1 MVLVLAFYKIY
12 ILKASIHIFPY
23 AFLSK
28 NVYFI
33 KLIEE
38 KKKIIELDII
48 QIFIYSIR
56 IQFIN
61 AITNYAILIQFLKS
75 IHYK

>member
-38 KKKIIELDII
+38 KKKLL
-48 QIFIYSIR
+48 
-56 IQFIN
+56 N
-61 AITNYAILIQFLKS
+61 
-75 IHYK
+75 